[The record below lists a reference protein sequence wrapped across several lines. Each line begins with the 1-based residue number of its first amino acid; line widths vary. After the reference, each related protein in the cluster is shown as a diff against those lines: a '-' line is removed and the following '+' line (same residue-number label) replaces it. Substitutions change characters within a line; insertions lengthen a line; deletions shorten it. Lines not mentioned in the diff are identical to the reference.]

1 QIYYHQ
7 GGHGGPPPLTMMNR
21 WFTRYLYGID
31 NGAEQDPKA
40 WIVREGDKM
49 DQPTAYPD
57 YPNPEATD
65 LVLHLVKGAPEWGG
79 LVTQKPN
86 KQGIET
92 LVDNYSFSGSA
103 LAQAEITRHRLLYVT
118 PPLAKE
124 VHISGVPK
132 NKVRLA
138 SNKTAANLSV
148 YLVSLPWNNGRNARI
163 TDNLINRAWADPQN
177 HSSLTHG
184 TPLVPG
190 KFYDMEFELNPDDQI
205 IPAGQQIGLLIFSS
219 DREFTILPEPGTQLS
234 VDLDGTQ
241 LTLTVVGVM
250 IVTRY
255 PQPTMVSMPGGSW
268 SKQPVR
274 LYLLLCARR
283 TPCGTVVLLNVTQR
297 PQLGSTK
304 TLEPSLLNVC
314 ISPPTPF

>member
-1 QIYYHQ
+1 
-7 GGHGGPPPLTMMNR
+7 
-21 WFTRYLYGID
+21 
-31 NGAEQDPKA
+31 
-40 WIVREGDKM
+40 M

-118 PPLAKE
+118 PPLAQE
-124 VHISGVPK
+124 LHISGVPK
-132 NKVRLA
+132 IKIRVA
-138 SNKTAANLSV
+138 SDKTAANLSV
-148 YLVSLPWNNGRNARI
+148 YLVSLPWNNRRNARI

-241 LTLTVVGVM
+241 LTLPVVGGM
-250 IVTRY
+250 IVTEN
-255 PQPTMVSMPGGSW
+255 P
-268 SKQPVR
+268 
-274 LYLLLCARR
+274 
-283 TPCGTVVLLNVTQR
+283 
-297 PQLGSTK
+297 
-304 TLEPSLLNVC
+304 
-314 ISPPTPF
+314 